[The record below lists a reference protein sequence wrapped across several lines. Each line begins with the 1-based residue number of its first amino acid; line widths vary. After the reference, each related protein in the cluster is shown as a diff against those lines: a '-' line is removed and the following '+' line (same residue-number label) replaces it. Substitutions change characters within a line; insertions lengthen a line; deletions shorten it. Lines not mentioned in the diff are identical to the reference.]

1 MHKELPQAHPPADR
15 VPETVGKNVGH
26 AVCLPAD
33 IDTDVVIAGRYL
45 RTKDR
50 SIWGA
55 HVFEDLD
62 PGIAPRLKGSVIIA
76 GKNFGC
82 GSSREQAAIAIKEAG
97 VVAVVAPSFARIFF
111 RNAINIGLPLI
122 ECDLTCDEESPVT
135 FNLAEGWLENGGKHH
150 EIRPLSPRMQE
161 ILAAGGLVEYWR
173 NHR

>member
-1 MHKELPQAHPPADR
+1 MQSNRPGTDPA
-15 VPETVGKNVGH
+15 GH
-26 AVCLPAD
+26 ILDPLDAGHVVVLPAD

-50 SIWGA
+50 SIWAA

-62 PGIAPRLKGSVIIA
+62 PGIAPRLQGSVIIA
-76 GKNFGC
+76 GRNFGC

-97 VVAVVAPSFARIFF
+97 VRAVIAPSFARIFF

-122 ECDLTCDEESPVT
+122 ESDLICPEGSTVRFSLT
-135 FNLAEGWLENGGKHH
+135 EGWVETGGKRQTFH
-150 EIRPLSPRMQE
+150 PLSPRMRD

-173 NHR
+173 AHP